1 MELKNRRTIRVKDSL
16 WNRLSVQAE
25 IEELKISAIIRKAA
39 YEYLDR
45 KANEYLDR
53 QAAKK

>member
-16 WNRLSVQAE
+16 WERLSVQAE

-39 YEYLDR
+39 
-45 KANEYLDR
+45 NEYLDR
-53 QAAKK
+53 QAKNG